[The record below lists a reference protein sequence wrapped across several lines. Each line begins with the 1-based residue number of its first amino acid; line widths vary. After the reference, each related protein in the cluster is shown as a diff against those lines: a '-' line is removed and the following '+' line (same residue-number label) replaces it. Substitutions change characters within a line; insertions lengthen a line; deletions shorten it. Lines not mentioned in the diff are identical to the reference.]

1 MPSFAVPSSVSGAPS
16 SQDGRLP
23 TSPTSSVSRSGGGGG
38 GGGGGRTS
46 LPSRSGRRDARV
58 PTRLPSGGLKK
69 STTRRALV
77 KVEEEAAAAAA
88 GPLAEPLPI
97 DSPPPT
103 PKRAGRLARTPPS
116 GKRGT
121 ARSPRSAA
129 PVTPVT
135 PGESGDD
142 TAQVV
147 QESGSFRLCVRRSV
161 TRRPD
166 FAPVKLVAPYECQP
180 GTRTVHQHLSAFN
193 AQATRSFAGT
203 APAAIF

>member
-1 MPSFAVPSSVSGAPS
+1 MPSSAVPSSVSGAPS

-38 GGGGGRTS
+38 GGSGRTS

-77 KVEEEAAAAAA
+77 KVEEAVAT

-103 PKRAGRLARTPPS
+103 PKRAGRPARTPPS
-116 GKRGT
+116 GKR
-121 ARSPRSAA
+121 AAA

-135 PGESGDD
+135 PAEIGDD
-142 TAQVV
+142 AAQVV

-166 FAPVKLVAPYECQP
+166 FAPVRLVAPYDCHP

-193 AQATRSFAGT
+193 AQATRSLAGA
-203 APAAIF
+203 APAAIV